1 MENRYFNFR
10 ENTCSDS
17 IETIFPDWAPGQE
30 RVAVFGPHDDDP
42 LIGAGY
48 AMAAAMDAG
57 AEVFVVIFCRGNYGY
72 TKNEQKDTIEG
83 IRRRETLAA
92 YEKFG
97 IPADHVLRFEY
108 PDFGAANYIGY
119 QLINGETG
127 SLPRIIELV
136 RAKKIT
142 RVLIPNGYREHSDHT
157 AVFNMAANDVI
168 QAGDPIV
175 SDLGPAHAVKNLL
188 QYSVWSDFSPE
199 DMLVAGAGKQ
209 GLRANRA
216 MVCPQSVE
224 NRVQGAI
231 LEFSSQ
237 LETIGDLLASRK
249 ARFTGDGCIELYI
262 AFDPRPKLDF
272 GPYIRRINELSNT

>member
-10 ENTCSDS
+10 ENICSDS
-17 IETIFPDWAPGQE
+17 IEAIFPGWTPGQE
-30 RVAVFGPHDDDP
+30 CVAVFGPHDDDP

-57 AEVFVVIFCRGNYGY
+57 AEVFAVIFCRGNYGY
-72 TKNEQKDTIEG
+72 TRIEQKDTIEG
-83 IRRRETLAA
+83 IRRRETIAA

-97 IPADHVLRFEY
+97 IPADHVLRFDY

-127 SLPRIIELV
+127 SLPRIVELV
-136 RAKKIT
+136 RARKIT
-142 RVLIPNGYREHSDHT
+142 RVLIPNGYREHTDHT
-157 AVFNMAANDVI
+157 AVFNMAAFDVI
-168 QAGDPIV
+168 QAGDPIMG
-175 SDLGPAHAVKNLL
+175 DLGSAHAVKTIL

-199 DMLVAGAGKQ
+199 DMLVAGMEKQ

-216 MVCPQSVE
+216 MMCPPDVE
-224 NRVQGAI
+224 TRVQEAI

-249 ARFTGDGCIELYI
+249 ARFTGDGYIELYI

-272 GPYIRRINELSNT
+272 SPYIRRVCELSNS